1 MNAQQ
6 KKLALFGGIALLV
19 VLGARDL
26 WNKDANALARA
37 NERAGLQVDCSIIKL
52 DGKRW
57 GACRYK
63 NGAPASAWLDRDGTW
78 VAANGNA
85 HKVIDRL
92 ASAPDL
98 QGLPNIMQD
107 YANPPA
113 MPAQVFEQ

>member
-1 MNAQQ
+1 MNA
-6 KKLALFGGIALLV
+6 KKLAIVAGIALLV
-19 VLGARDL
+19 VLGINDFK
-26 WNKDANALARA
+26 NKDANALARA
-37 NERAGLQVDCSIIKL
+37 SDRAGLQVDCSVIKL

-78 VAANGNA
+78 IAANGNA

-92 ASAPDL
+92 ANVDDL
-98 QGLPNIMQD
+98 SGLPAIMQD
-107 YANPPA
+107 LANPPA